1 MKKFAHH
8 SIVVISS
15 GEKSKVKFE
24 EFKNY
29 LQSDQEYFE
38 SYQIFDKLNKITS
51 RKVRYM
57 THRRKP

>member
-1 MKKFAHH
+1 MNVEYGRLPMKKFAHH

-38 SYQIFDKLNKITS
+38 SY
-51 RKVRYM
+51 
-57 THRRKP
+57 

>member
-15 GEKSKVKFE
+15 GEKSKDKFE